1 MDRGSNDGVANDSI
15 GITSYIARNDNQQPH
30 YFASAEARISD
41 ATDGAEE
48 GRYSVMV
55 AAHSAPIPGLSLE
68 GNGSAR
74 IDATIANGTNST
86 TTIAGTLTM
95 GSTAALTNT
104 GLVAVANQSNITGL
118 GTISSGVWNGTDV
131 TVANGGTGVST
142 LGADAVLIGA
152 GTGAITSSTNLTFD
166 DTDLSLA
173 GAGKMEF
180 RDAAIYIQSSAD
192 GQLDL
197 VADTT
202 IDVTAPTVEINS
214 STKLDVNANELDMD
228 LTDSSNITITS
239 SEAAE
244 DLTIEQV
251 GANDSSIII
260 QAAGTGADAIKLN
273 ATAGSIDIDSGDN
286 ITVNAA
292 DDITIAAA
300 GGDITIST
308 ADTYGTKITA
318 REFTQPGTSANDRKE
333 CDITYAGGQGTIAL
347 GDLVYMHTDGRWNRT
362 DANAV
367 ATATGLLGIALGSNV
382 SDSGVVLRGMYTL
395 DHNLGDDQNGRPLYL
410 SGTVAQ
416 ATFTAPSDDGDV
428 VRIIGY
434 QLGNAN
440 EIWFN
445 PDNTWVELG

>member
-1 MDRGSNDGVANDSI
+1 MQ
-15 GITSYIARNDNQQPH
+15 TQ
-30 YFASAEARISD
+30 
-41 ATDGAEE
+41 
-48 GRYSVMV
+48 
-55 AAHSAPIPGLSLE
+55 
-68 GNGSAR
+68 
-74 IDATIANGTNST
+74 
-86 TTIAGTLTM
+86 
-95 GSTAALTNT
+95 
-104 GLVAVANQSNITGL
+104 
-118 GTISSGVWNGTDV
+118 
-131 TVANGGTGVST
+131 
-142 LGADAVLIGA
+142 
-152 GTGAITSSTNLTFD
+152 
-166 DTDLSLA
+166 
-173 GAGKMEF
+173 
-180 RDAAIYIQSSAD
+180 
-192 GQLDL
+192 
-197 VADTT
+197 
-202 IDVTAPTVEINS
+202 
-214 STKLDVNANELDMD
+214 
-228 LTDSSNITITS
+228 S

-308 ADTYGTKITA
+308 PDTYGTKINA

-347 GDLVYMHTDGRWNRT
+347 GDLVYMHIDGRWNRT

-382 SDSGVVLRGMYTL
+382 SESGVVLRGMYTL

-416 ATFTAPSDDGDV
+416 ATFTAPSADGDV